1 LAESRAQVIP
11 ESLKNQ
17 DDEGGQEENIQFK
30 RTYRQ

>member
-1 LAESRAQVIP
+1 VIP

-30 RTYRQ
+30 RTYRE